1 MNNSYTLVY
10 KALIY
15 VSVVLFLISFGTSG
29 NTTIGAL
36 ISGYSALTLGIL
48 MILILLLNNITN
60 LTQGKPTFEIIK
72 TISIASGPFLLML
85 AVIGFILYLII
96 KYSKIIAD
104 GHVSNSYYTFSNI
117 AIILFLL
124 QIYLLYGNMDT
135 EKFKQTYKLSSITSS
150 LIYLLGVIST
160 MCALILY
167 TILKYFTTDGFSTI
181 KNNN

>member
-1 MNNSYTLVY
+1 MNNWYSLVY

-15 VSVVLFLISFGTSG
+15 VSVILFLISFGTSG

-36 ISGYSALTLGIL
+36 ISGYSALTLSIL
-48 MILILLLNNITN
+48 MILIMLLNNVMNTN
-60 LTQGKPTFEIIK
+60 QGKPTFEIIT
-72 TISIASGPFLLML
+72 TILMAAGPFLLML

-96 KYSKIIAD
+96 TYSKIIKE
-104 GHVSNSYYTFSNI
+104 GNVSSGYYTFSNI
-117 AIILFLL
+117 SIILFLL

-135 EKFKQTYKLSSITSS
+135 EKFRQTYKLSSVTSS

-167 TILKYFTTDGFSTI
+167 TILKYFTTDG
-181 KNNN
+181 

>member
-1 MNNSYTLVY
+1 MDNWYSLVY

-15 VSVVLFLISFGTSG
+15 VSVILFLISFGTTG

-36 ISGYSALTLGIL
+36 ISGYSALTLSIL
-48 MILILLLNNITN
+48 MILIMLLNNVMNTI
-60 LTQGKPTFEIIK
+60 QGKPTFEVIK
-72 TISIASGPFLLML
+72 TILMASGPFLLML

-96 KYSKIIAD
+96 TYNKIISE
-104 GHVSNSYYTFSNI
+104 GHVSQGYYTFSNI
-117 AIILFLL
+117 SVILFLL

-135 EKFKQTYKLSSITSS
+135 EKFKQSHKLSSITSS

-167 TILKYFTTDGFSTI
+167 TILKYFTTDGFSTLT
-181 KNNN
+181 KG